1 MKLSNFLSKGK
12 KEEEKIIYKDL
23 KRKGEEYYNRFEKK
37 NCFLIFF

>member
-23 KRKGEEYYNRFEKK
+23 KRKGEEYYNQFEKK
-37 NCFLIFF
+37 KLFSDFF